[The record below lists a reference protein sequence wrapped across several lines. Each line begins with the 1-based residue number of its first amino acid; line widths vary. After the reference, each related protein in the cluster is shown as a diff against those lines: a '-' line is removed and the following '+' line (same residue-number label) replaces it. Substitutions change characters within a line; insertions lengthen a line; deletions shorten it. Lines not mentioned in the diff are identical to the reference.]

1 LEKFSKERRPP
12 GGYKPFVEACIDAGQ
27 KTEALKYI
35 PKLTDPRERSE
46 AYARIKMAKE
56 AAEAASQVKDSDE
69 LFGRLKLTLAQNT
82 AAASIFD
89 TLRDRL
95 SFQGTY

>member
-1 LEKFSKERRPP
+1 MPVK
-12 GGYKPFVEACIDAGQ
+12 

-35 PKLTDPRERSE
+35 PKLTDPGERSE
-46 AYARIKMAKE
+46 AYARLNMTDESEK
-56 AAEAASQVKDSDE
+56 AASEANNGDE
-69 LFGRLKLTLAQNT
+69 LFGRLKSTLAQNT
-82 AAASIFD
+82 LID